1 MHAMHKAHACHTHA
15 CHTHDRGAS
24 PFQAHSDFW
33 GSRLGPVSA
42 LRFHPTQ
49 QLLATG
55 AANDHLSV
63 FSYEASSWTTI
74 M

>member
-1 MHAMHKAHACHTHA
+1 MHKK
-15 CHTHDRGAS
+15 
-24 PFQAHSDFW
+24 PPPPPQLPPPQLPPPQAHSDFW
-33 GSRLGPVSA
+33 GSRLGPISA

-63 FSYEASSWTTI
+63 FSYEASSWTAV